1 MNGRR
6 PLGETL
12 GEIAGSALGI
22 NAGAGSGSALVNVTS
37 IDVELPLDL
46 RLGADAAGPILV
58 GDVPL
63 FRMRTAFDT
72 EPSRLTV
79 RFEAQALDAVL

>member
-12 GEIAGSALGI
+12 AEIAGSALGI
-22 NAGAGSGSALVNVTS
+22 GESALVKITS
-37 IDVELPLDL
+37 IDLDLPIDL
-46 RLGADAAGPILV
+46 RLGEDTAGPVLV
-58 GDVPL
+58 GDLPL

-72 EPSRLTV
+72 EPARLTI
-79 RFEAQALDAVL
+79 RFEAQALAVLS